1 MIIPGTL
8 LWVLGIVGFCFLL
21 IAIGLLAAVINT
33 SHLESEQER
42 QHQEHQAAMWAR
54 AHRMA
59 ELRRDEER
67 REWKGDTTG

>member
-8 LWVLGIVGFCFLL
+8 LWVLGITGFCFLL
-21 IAIGLLAAVINT
+21 IAIGLIAAVINT

-42 QHQEHQAAMWAR
+42 RQQEHRAAMWAR

-59 ELRRDEER
+59 ELRRAEEHR
-67 REWKGDTTG
+67 VGRNE